1 MQSLLMCNKCWMSRK
16 LTTWPLLEMLDAIY
30 PVLFLDYVFQL
41 WTSAADDEVSPFVRF
56 MLLSSTSILLGYL
69 NWLGLHIVGN
79 MSIVIGII
87 SMSPFLIMVLIGT
100 FKLDTSR
107 WLEIPSSNDGGGE
120 PAQGLWSALLSGA
133 ILWRP
138 LLNNLFWNL
147 NSFDSTAS
155 YAAEV
160 RDPGYVLPRSL
171 GLGVVF
177 MMAGYML
184 PMLVAIG
191 ATDSEPEDW
200 VDGYLTTA
208 AEEIGGEWLGAWVVV
223 AAGVSNIALFQAEL
237 SADAFQLMGMAERG
251 FVPKIFAT
259 RSRHGTP
266 TYGVMM
272 GVLVIIA
279 MGSFDL
285 EELIEMLNFNYAISL
300 ILEYAA
306 FMKLRISKPDGMLT
320 NVLMGQ
326 PIHRVHFDFLT
337 HLISWL
343 ICFQILVSLLLGS
356 SQTISNSPGHSWLF
370 HFLAPARCRY
380 CDYHGFGKSDD
391 TSLQRGHQLVWDS
404 DILFLQRIAVLHR
417 ML

>member
-1 MQSLLMCNKCWMSRK
+1 M
-16 LTTWPLLEMLDAIY
+16 PDAIY

-41 WTSAADDEVSPFVRF
+41 WTSAADDEIDPFVRF
-56 MLLSSTSILLGYL
+56 MLLASTTTLLGYL
-69 NWLGLHIVGN
+69 NWKGLHIVGN
-79 MSIVIGII
+79 MAIVIGLI
-87 SMSPFLIMVLIGT
+87 SMSPFLIMVLIGI
-100 FKLDTSR
+100 FKVDTSR
-107 WLEIPSSNDGGGE
+107 WFEVPGDGGE
-120 PAQGLWSALLSGA
+120 ETAQGLWPAIMSGA

-147 NSFDSTAS
+147 NSYDATAS
-155 YAAEV
+155 YSAEV
-160 RDPGYVLPRSL
+160 RDPGYTLPRAL
-171 GLGVVF
+171 GWGVVF
-177 MMAGYML
+177 MMSGYML

-208 AEEIGGEWLGAWVVV
+208 AEEIGGEWLGAWVVF

-266 TYGVMM
+266 TYGIIL

-300 ILEYAA
+300 LLEYAA
-306 FMKLRISKPDGMLT
+306 FMKLRISKADGT
-320 NVLMGQ
+320 CASVYVG
-326 PIHRVHFDFLT
+326 
-337 HLISWL
+337 
-343 ICFQILVSLLLGS
+343 
-356 SQTISNSPGHSWLF
+356 
-370 HFLAPARCRY
+370 
-380 CDYHGFGKSDD
+380 
-391 TSLQRGHQLVWDS
+391 LQQV
-404 DILFLQRIAVLHR
+404 Q
-417 ML
+417 M